1 MPKNTHATII
11 ADSIQDSVRLT
22 TVEVECP
29 HHVWVHLLTHRCLS
43 RNAQSARAI
52 PTAKLIE
59 RATYH
64 PERWFYAQ
72 KGMQPGDEITDPD
85 LLRGAWA
92 SWSIARSHAIDA
104 AKTLSFEQHSKEAVN
119 RLLQPFSLIKGI
131 VTGTDR
137 AWASVFRLR
146 LSQETQWET
155 RELFQEIANKMLL
168 TPPHPNP
175 YHAPYLNGLEG
186 DEYTWGDKMMI
197 SAARCARVSYLTH
210 DGERDVS
217 KDIELAHRLLKDR
230 HASPFEHQASALSNT
245 PPSGDWGNFSK
256 PWYQHRKE
264 LEAEGLI

>member
-11 ADSIQDSVRLT
+11 ADSIQDGTRLT

-59 RATYH
+59 RATYR
-64 PERWFYAQ
+64 PERWYRAQ
-72 KGMQPGDEITDPD
+72 KGMSPGSQLPYRE
-85 LLRGAWA
+85 
-92 SWSIARSHAIDA
+92 ARSLSFKWENLR
-104 AKTLSFEQHSKEAVN
+104 AKTTAAASSLSESGCSKETVN

-131 VTGTDR
+131 VTGTDK

-146 LSQETQWET
+146 LSKETQWET
-155 RELFQEIANKMLL
+155 RELFKEIATKMLL

-175 YHAPYLNGLEG
+175 YHIPYINGLEG

-210 DGERDVS
+210 DGKRDVS

-230 HASPFEHQASALSNT
+230 HASPFEHQASAIINT
-245 PPSGDWGNFSK
+245 PQIGDWGNFSK